1 MAPSTQYAQEYQHA
15 VSAYMQGG
23 YKEAAAITD
32 QLVETYPEDPNL
44 RLLRGHVYCCLQQYE
59 TAREQYQMVLGL
71 TADSELL
78 ECANNSLADTEQFDS
93 QGAVAPQEPD
103 ANLDQTY
110 LASNAVAGQSS
121 NTQVLEPEPA
131 DSVDYGSP
139 NSVEEVEEELNSGE
153 VPELIDPFV
162 SESNASLPNT
172 PFPLSSSDTDLFDFT
187 QTSKP
192 PQTSTELEDHSHFP
206 NRDEPTA
213 DAIAFEPLNLPETEP
228 ENSFDDQ
235 SNNAG
240 LSHNISSFEEK
251 LPQSVVVDDSDI
263 TLLLAE
269 PPINEGSSSDN
280 TTNLFTSDQG
290 ASFSDTE
297 DESGSET
304 LLYPA
309 DAGTDAVASA
319 QNALEFSDELGP
331 PDFLEQ
337 PPSNPSYGEGFDFV
351 SPASLG
357 EDTSL
362 SENTINPNIPKPVS
376 EQAISAGLAASPF
389 KGRQDKA
396 IPTGR
401 QGLAPFNNASL
412 STKQLITAGITGLVS
427 AVAVVIGSQLS
438 QTTQQ
443 NGPALS
449 RLTGTGLVAIA
460 AGVAGGVTTYALGK
474 LTTQQIKRT
483 TTDLRSQF
491 NAVTKGNLGAKAT
504 VYSQDELGQLASS
517 FNQMTQAISSI
528 TGDAQRRAE
537 EQEKAKEALQR
548 QVIRLL
554 DEVEGAARGDLT
566 VQAEVTADVL
576 GAVADS
582 FNLTIQNLQ
591 KLVQQVKVAARQV
604 GKGAAENKTF
614 ARDLSVDALRQ
625 AEELAATLNSVQ
637 MMTNAIQR
645 IAESA
650 READKV
656 ARAASTNAL
665 KGGDAVE
672 QTVAAILQIRGT
684 VAETTRKVK
693 RLGESTQ
700 EINKFVGVIAQI
712 ASRTNLLA
720 LNASIEA
727 ARAGE
732 AGRGFATVADEVRQL
747 ADRAGKSSKEI
758 EQIVLQIQS
767 ETGQVMTAMEEGT
780 QQVIEGTRLAEQAK
794 QSLEDIIQ
802 VSSQID
808 ALVSSITAA
817 TVEQTE
823 TSRSMAQ
830 VMQAVELTAQETS
843 QEAQQVS
850 SSLEHLVGV
859 AEDLQASVERFKLE
873 STEIG

>member
-1 MAPSTQYAQEYQHA
+1 MAPSTQYAQEYQQA
-15 VSAYMQGG
+15 VSAYMKGG
-23 YKEAAAITD
+23 YQEAAAITD
-32 QLVETYPEDPNL
+32 QLVENYPDDPNL

-71 TADSELL
+71 TADPEVL
-78 ECANNSLADTEQFDS
+78 ECANHSLADTEHFRF
-93 QGAVAPQEPD
+93 QGAASPQQPD

-110 LASNAVAGQSS
+110 LDSDLPAGQPL
-121 NTQVLEPEPA
+121 NNFKVPEA
-131 DSVDYGSP
+131 DLANRFEAGSHNP
-139 NSVEEVEEELNSGE
+139 FDGVEEGFNLAEVEPG
-153 VPELIDPFV
+153 LIDPFA
-162 SESNASLPNT
+162 SESNFSQNTRIPLP
-172 PFPLSSSDTDLFDFT
+172 SSEADLFAFVET
-187 QTSKP
+187 QERS
-192 PQTSTELEDHSHFP
+192 EIGMEIRDDSHFSSL
-206 NRDEPTA
+206 DAPTA
-213 DAIAFEPLNLPETEP
+213 DAITFEQPLNPVDAESKD
-228 ENSFDDQ
+228 NYDQ
-235 SNNAG
+235 GNNTGPTGAGSN
-240 LSHNISSFEEK
+240 FEEFS
-251 LPQSVVVDDSDI
+251 PHPVAADDSDI
-263 TLLLAE
+263 TLLIAK
-269 PPINEGSSSDN
+269 PSNREGSSSESTISTCDR
-280 TTNLFTSDQG
+280 G
-290 ASFSDTE
+290 ASFSNEE
-297 DESGSET
+297 DEPGSET
-304 LLYPA
+304 LIYHSGSASTKAL
-309 DAGTDAVASA
+309 TDAS
-319 QNALEFSDELGP
+319 NAFDFSDDLGNL

-337 PPSNPSYGEGFDFV
+337 PVSNPSDGEDFNFV

-357 EDTSL
+357 EDTLSGDNTSQPIIPNQESHQGIPLHLQHFNSKDRQVNPTLTSRGGFFSKTSL
-362 SENTINPNIPKPVS
+362 
-376 EQAISAGLAASPF
+376 
-389 KGRQDKA
+389 R
-396 IPTGR
+396 
-401 QGLAPFNNASL
+401 
-412 STKQLITAGITGLVS
+412 TKLLITAGMTGLVS
-427 AVAVVIGSQLS
+427 AVAVVAVSQLP
-438 QTTQQ
+438 QAEQK
-443 NGPALS
+443 GPTS
-449 RLTGTGLVAIA
+449 RLTDIGLVALA
-460 AGVAGGVTTYALGK
+460 AGVAGGITTFGCGQ
-474 LTTQQIKRT
+474 LTTKQIKRT
-483 TTDLRSQF
+483 STDLQSQF
-491 NAVTKGNLGAKAT
+491 DAVALGNLGAKAT
-504 VYSQDELGQLASS
+504 VYSQDELGQLADS
-517 FNQMTQAISSI
+517 FNQMTQTVSSI
-528 TGDAQRRAE
+528 IREAQQKVE
-537 EQEKAKEALQR
+537 KQEKVKEDLER

-554 DEVEGAARGDLT
+554 DDVEGAARGDLT

-604 GKGAAENKTF
+604 GKGAAENETF

-625 AEELAATLNSVQ
+625 AEELAVTLNSVQ

-645 IAESA
+645 VAESA

-656 ARAASTNAL
+656 AREASTNAL
-665 KGGDAVE
+665 KGGDAVA

-684 VAETTRKVK
+684 VAQTTRKAK

-767 ETGQVMTAMEEGT
+767 ETGQVMMAMEEGT

-830 VMQAVELTAQETS
+830 VMQTVELTAQETS
-843 QEAQQVS
+843 QEAQRVS

-859 AEDLQASVERFKLE
+859 AQALQASVERFKLE
-873 STEIG
+873 STEIS